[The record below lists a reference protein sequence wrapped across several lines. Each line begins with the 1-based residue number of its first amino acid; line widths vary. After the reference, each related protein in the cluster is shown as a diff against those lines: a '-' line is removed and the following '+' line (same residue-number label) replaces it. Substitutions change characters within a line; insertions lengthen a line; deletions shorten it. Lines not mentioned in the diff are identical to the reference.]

1 VRKTAQAVALFFVL
15 GMLPATA
22 GSWSQNAAPTC
33 PTPEEITDPKFV
45 PGQVW
50 KYKNREHEDASTVT
64 ILRVEQVKSIATTE
78 TVIHIRIDRVRLR
91 GCNNAQEPNSFDHM
105 PISRA
110 ALERSVTT
118 EVKPKKE
125 GKAPKIPDFHEAYAE
140 WRKQCG
146 DLYKITVAEA
156 VQAAEDDF
164 RKSLGCK

>member
-1 VRKTAQAVALFFVL
+1 VRKSAQAIALFIVL
-15 GMLPATA
+15 GLLPSTV
-22 GSWSQNAAPTC
+22 GSQNATQTC

-50 KYKNREHEDASTVT
+50 KYKNRDHEHTSTLT
-64 ILRVEQVKSIATTE
+64 ILKVEQVKLIATTE
-78 TVIHIRIDRVRLR
+78 TVIHIRIDRVHLR
-91 GCNNAQEPNSFDHM
+91 GCNNAPEPNSFEHV

-110 ALERSVTT
+110 ALERSATT

-125 GKAPKIPDFHEAYAE
+125 GKGPKIPDFHEAYAE

-146 DLYKITVAEA
+146 DVYKITVAEA
-156 VQAAEDDF
+156 VQGAEDDF